1 MLGLAIVLVLAG
13 LALSLPGILKP
24 KKEELPPGTVL
35 KARKDIDTYTV
46 LTSDMV
52 EPTQVP
58 AEQAKEAY
66 GKLDEKTTLI
76 TTRPIKE
83 GEIIDHNVAVEVGSS
98 WRPGT
103 MKLEIISF
111 PAEFD
116 KMVAGQLKPGHKIN
130 VYGYYVG
137 EEGEGPPPVRLIAD
151 NVWVVDART
160 TSGTEAEALP
170 PEQKEAGPLGLGG
183 LAGER
188 AAPASIVTVAVE
200 PEVALKIIEAL
211 GAQKYRAWVTLSG
224 PPLPTPT
231 PTPTPTPIPPE
242 PTTTPTPTPP
252 LTPIP
257 TPTVPIEVEWWPL
270 LETGE
275 WARASYIGDVKY
287 VGRPMASGE
296 PYEAPV
302 IGLGPVLLDRAR
314 TKLAQLGHPQDWG
327 FEVMVMNA
335 KGDKTVRGKVMDTGS
350 EDLGVN
356 LSDAL
361 FKEMFVEMERG
372 IYPAKV
378 FLVLP

>member
-13 LALSLPGILKP
+13 VAISLWDILKP
-24 KKEELPPGTVL
+24 EEEIPPGTVL
-35 KARKDIDTYTV
+35 KAKRNIDTYTV

-58 AEQAKEAY
+58 AERAEGAY
-66 GKLDEKTTLI
+66 GKLDEKTALI

-83 GEIIDHNVAVEVGSS
+83 GEIIDHDVAVEVGGS

-103 MKLEIISF
+103 MELEIISF

-137 EEGEGPPPVRLIAD
+137 EEVEELASVKLIAD
-151 NVWVVDART
+151 NVWAVDART
-160 TSGTEAEALP
+160 TSGTEAEARP
-170 PEQKEAGPLGLGG
+170 PEPGEGGPLGLGG
-183 LAGER
+183 LAEAR

-231 PTPTPTPIPPE
+231 PTPVPPE
-242 PTTTPTPTPP
+242 PTSTPTPTPP
-252 LTPIP
+252 LTPEP
-257 TPTVPIEVEWWPL
+257 TPIPITEGMVPL
-270 LETGE
+270 LEPGE
-275 WARASYIGDVKY
+275 WARASYIGDAKY

-296 PYEAPV
+296 PYEAPIV
-302 IGLGPVLLDRAR
+302 GLGPVLLKRAR
-314 TKLAQLGHPQDWG
+314 TILAQRGHPQDWG
-327 FEVMVMNA
+327 FEVAVMNA

-361 FKEMFVEMERG
+361 FKELFVDMARG